1 MKGIAFCVCLL
12 LALPAAA
19 SSLDEA
25 LCRTTSLPV
34 ARMEQ
39 SEKLCRSF
47 ARALTELPAAMTQEA
62 RALLTPENLAAM
74 GAMTAAWLGTQGVPV
89 VGQAVDAALL
99 ALGVTLLIAQTGEL
113 VDGLWRYANLVTAAR
128 SMAELDEAATHLARA
143 LSMAGINVV
152 AFILTKKAVTKAPR
166 GPPSPPAAELALPR
180 GGRVA
185 ASAMDRAPSSSVSAP
200 AVLMAG
206 GGPGRESPERE
217 GRPPKQPDPVAF
229 EKWIGKAKRK
239 PLASKPE
246 EPYDFQRKHA
256 GAEEILVEGGGESV
270 WADGARSSDAY
281 LIEVKFVEKPATSP
295 FVSGSTC
302 GDAVRQVIREKEAYQ
317 FSRYASVI
325 LDPATPAVGLEV
337 VVNDGR
343 AVAFFESLM
352 REFKI
357 PGRVVVKE

>member
-1 MKGIAFCVCLL
+1 VCLL

-19 SSLDEA
+19 NSLDDA

-74 GAMTAAWLGTQGVPV
+74 GALTAAWLGTQGVPV

-128 SMAELDEAATHLARA
+128 SMAELDEAATHLARV

-217 GRPPKQPDPVAF
+217 GRPPKQPDPAAF
-229 EKWIGKAKRK
+229 EKWIGKAKRRV
-239 PLASKPE
+239 PQNTPE
-246 EPYDFQRKHA
+246 KAFDFQKKHA
-256 GAEEILVEGGGESV
+256 GPEEILVEGGGAKV
-270 WADGARSSDAY
+270 WADGARASDAH
-281 LIEVKFVEKPATSP
+281 LLDTKHVEKPGTSP
-295 FVSGSTC
+295 FVEGSAC
-302 GDAVRQVIREKEAYQ
+302 DERIRKIIRADEEKQ
-317 FSRYASVI
+317 FSRYAAVI

-337 VVNDGR
+337 IVNDAR
-343 AVAFFESLM
+343 AVSFFEALLA
-352 REFKI
+352 EFGI
-357 PGRVVVKE
+357 PGRVVVKPE